1 MNDESGWTTLYGTLA
16 TWEIPEGITAYSL
29 FVIGTDGADA
39 AAFYM
44 IGRHGDLKRLII
56 PCDTPKED
64 VIAKL
69 DAAAEAVLAA
79 GRATASQRWWRR
91 TTARAGTDGGD
102 ALSCLVEERE

>member
-1 MNDESGWTTLYGTLA
+1 MNDSDWTDLHEA
-16 TWEIPEGITAYSL
+16 FSRWPVPEGISAYSL
-29 FVIGTDGADA
+29 FVIGPDGADA
-39 AAFYM
+39 AVFYL
-44 IGRHGDLKRLII
+44 IGKHGDLKRLII